1 MVASSF
7 QADTV
12 FKGANIVTVDPKTPR
27 AQALAMKDGK
37 FVGVGSDSD
46 IEGLIGPNTRVQD
59 MRGKTIIPGLIDAHI
74 HVLSSGTR
82 HVMAADCDQ
91 RSIAEVQASLRERVE
106 SAGRGEWIQGFKFV
120 WPLPMG
126 GVEGTGTYKRFLG
139 LLMVDVGGPTSG
151 AINAFLTFDPS
162 GWTSYPDASN

>member
-1 MVASSF
+1 MVVSSF

-12 FKGANIVTVDPKTPR
+12 FKGANIITVDPNTPH

-46 IEGLIGPNTRVQD
+46 IEGLIGPGTDIQD
-59 MRGKTIIPGLIDAHI
+59 MRGKTIVPGFIDAHI

-91 RSIAEVQASLRERVE
+91 RSIAEIQSALRERVD
-106 SAGRGEWIQGFKFV
+106 SASRGQWIQGFKFDDTKTQ
-120 WPLPMG
+120 
-126 GVEGTGTYKRFLG
+126 ENRFLDKDD
-139 LLMVDVGGPTSG
+139 LC
-151 AINAFLTFDPS
+151 
-162 GWTSYPDASN
+162 PD

>member
-82 HVMAADCDQ
+82 HIMAADCDQ
-91 RSIAEVQASLRERVE
+91 RSIAEIQASLRERVE
-106 SAGRGEWIQGFKFV
+106 TAGRGEWIQGFKFDDTKTQ
-120 WPLPMG
+120 
-126 GVEGTGTYKRFLG
+126 ENRFLNKED
-139 LLMVDVGGPTSG
+139 LDEVSSELPIMVSHRAG
-151 AINAFLTFDPS
+151 
-162 GWTSYPDASN
+162 